1 MKDVTKIIIE
11 IGVKLQTKETFS
23 GKFFLQTLGEDLHE
37 QRTSRDYI
45 SKTGNDLILKAP
57 SSEKAEKLEAD
68 LKIVTKKW
76 NSVSA
81 SMETRINEL
90 ETACEQLKEYEVCHL
105 HQEVII

>member
-1 MKDVTKIIIE
+1 MHEEFVFQI
-11 IGVKLQTKETFS
+11 
-23 GKFFLQTLGEDLHE
+23 LGEDLKE

-45 SKTGNDLILKAP
+45 NKTGNDLIVKAP

-81 SMETRINEL
+81 AMETRIHEL
-90 ETACEQLKEYEVCHL
+90 ETAVEQLKEYQVKIKGTMIHL
-105 HQEVII
+105 YS